1 MPVYKDDFE
10 LKATERQK
18 MWKDYSVLPGL
29 PENRAPVA
37 LYEGVR
43 PNKKGRMTL
52 ISGDG
57 E

>member
-29 PENRAPVA
+29 PESRVPVA